1 MYNIKDLIRDVKDYP
16 KPGIVFKDITPVLSD
31 IDALRTSI
39 KEMAAPFTNLGIDI
53 VVGIES
59 RGFIFG
65 APIADLLN
73 AGFVPVRKPGKLPW
87 KTESV
92 SYELEYG
99 TDALEIHED
108 AITEGQN
115 VLIVDDLLATGGT
128 AEATCKLVSKL
139 GGNIKGL
146 SILIEL
152 KDLNGRKRLNQYN
165 VHSLVQY

>member
-1 MYNIKDLIRDVKDYP
+1 MYNIKDLVRDVRDYP

-99 TDALEIHED
+99 TDTLEIHED